1 MSDEFIVSTG
11 RIVKEYLDEYKISQ
25 RELSARS
32 GISEK
37 HISNVLNGNCRL
49 TEEFALKLEK
59 ILVGVPASYW
69 LNYEVKYRE
78 NLAREV
84 ELAHINQENL
94 EEIAQR
100 FHFNEVFNGL
110 GLTLVEQAIEML
122 KLLKISDYSNFDD
135 AYKNLIVNF
144 PDDDGEK
151 EAIAVWLN
159 LCESEIEIQNGELT
173 DVKHNEMA
181 FKSNLRNF
189 KILVNNKQG
198 DLSMK
203 ECQKWCNKQ
212 GIYLVFCEAL
222 TNSRVR
228 GALTTYKG
236 QSAIYLNRCLKTHD
250 YIGDEFM
257 YEIECLATHYDKV
270 PSQNMRTELFTG

>member
-110 GLTLVEQAIEML
+110 DLTLVEQAIEML

-159 LCESEIEIQNGELT
+159 LCESEIEIQNGELA
-173 DVKHNEMA
+173 DVKYNEKA
-181 FKSNLRNF
+181 LKSNLRNF

-236 QSAIYLNRCLKTHD
+236 QPAIYLNRCLRTHD

>member
-173 DVKHNEMA
+173 DVKYNEMA

-236 QSAIYLNRCLKTHD
+236 QPAIYLNRCLKTHD